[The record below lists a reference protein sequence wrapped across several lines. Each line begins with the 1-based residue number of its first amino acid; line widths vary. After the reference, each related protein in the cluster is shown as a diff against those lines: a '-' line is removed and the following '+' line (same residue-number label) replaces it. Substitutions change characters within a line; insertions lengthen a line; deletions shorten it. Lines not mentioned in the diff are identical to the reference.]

1 MSSSAPSFSKLN
13 GSNYAT
19 WVGDMEAWLKAQA
32 LWRIVNGT
40 SKRPSLEA
48 ENADTKPL
56 DEWDA
61 KSDKAAGWI
70 WLTLEPDQKALVS
83 SCKDSPVTMWTTLQ
97 STSRSRFNAY
107 DDLFSI
113 CKLEDETLQS
123 LINRVDEAVKLIQ
136 DLRPTSFSLEQLDK
150 ELAAMVLIRA
160 LPEEYNTFVSS
171 LLLLNKC

>member
-1 MSSSAPSFSKLN
+1 
-13 GSNYAT
+13 
-19 WVGDMEAWLKAQA
+19 MEAWLKAQA

-97 STSRSRFNAY
+97 STYLQKKAGSRFNAY

-113 CKLEDETLQS
+113 RKLEDETLQS
-123 LINRVDEAVKLIQ
+123 LINRVDEAVKLILFEQ
-136 DLRPTSFSLEQLDK
+136 QVHRARVGTDL
-150 ELAAMVLIRA
+150 VLRV
-160 LPEEYNTFVSS
+160 YSS
-171 LLLLNKC
+171 PGVQQSEN

>member
-1 MSSSAPSFSKLN
+1 
-13 GSNYAT
+13 
-19 WVGDMEAWLKAQA
+19 MEAWLKAQA

-40 SKRPSLEA
+40 SKRPSLEG

-97 STSRSRFNAY
+97 STYLQKKAGSRFNAY

-113 CKLEDETLQS
+113 
-123 LINRVDEAVKLIQ
+123 RG
-136 DLRPTSFSLEQLDK
+136 
-150 ELAAMVLIRA
+150 
-160 LPEEYNTFVSS
+160 
-171 LLLLNKC
+171 